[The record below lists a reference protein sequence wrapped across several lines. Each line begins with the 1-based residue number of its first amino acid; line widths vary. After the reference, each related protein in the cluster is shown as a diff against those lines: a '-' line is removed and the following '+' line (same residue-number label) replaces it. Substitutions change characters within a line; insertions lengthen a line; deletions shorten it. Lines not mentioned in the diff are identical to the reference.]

1 MLNLYFIMFILEVS
15 TVPKFQALPAN
26 FLCSAR
32 PGINILQNVYN
43 GFIIFGGRGRQNL
56 MKILLSTGI
65 IFDLIS
71 VQLQTCGTS
80 IQNIIFRI
88 FFNLEKNLKNY

>member
-1 MLNLYFIMFILEVS
+1 
-15 TVPKFQALPAN
+15 
-26 FLCSAR
+26 
-32 PGINILQNVYN
+32 
-43 GFIIFGGRGRQNL
+43 

-80 IQNIIFRI
+80 KQNIIFRI
-88 FFNLEKNLKNY
+88 LGNLKKFKKLLVNFKKFAIF